1 LKVAIADTNEAEL
14 QSLGKQLVEQIGEA
28 NVLVIPTD
36 VSKLDQVESLKT
48 KVYEDWGEVR
58 SPSFF
63 LSANSFFYYP
73 STLYALPFDSEV
85 TTRVIGRIDGRI
97 NPYRYSI
104 RDCLLSVYHCFSNT
118 IFAL

>member
-1 LKVAIADTNEAEL
+1 MKVAIADTNEAEL

-58 SPSFF
+58 SPFF
-63 LSANSFFYYP
+63 LSANSFFYCP
-73 STLYALPFDSEV
+73 GTLGTLYALHFDSEV
-85 TTRVIGRIDGRI
+85 TTRVIGRIDGRM
-97 NPYRYSI
+97 NPPLSI
-104 RDCLLSVYHCFSNT
+104 SFPRLL
-118 IFAL
+118 A

>member
-1 LKVAIADTNEAEL
+1 MKVAIADTNEAEL

-58 SPSFF
+58 LASSLPIP
-63 LSANSFFYYP
+63 LSEYP
-73 STLYALPFDSEV
+73 EYVLSLP
-85 TTRVIGRIDGRI
+85 TRVIGPCPCRH
-97 NPYRYSI
+97 PI
-104 RDCLLSVYHCFSNT
+104 RDCLP
-118 IFAL
+118 A